1 MDINSVG
8 EKQHT
13 RNTQLPAAAED
24 LQNINIVQK
33 QKLQSTFR
41 GGSRN
46 GIKNRIDN
54 PFGTV

>member
-1 MDINSVG
+1 MDINTVG
-8 EKQHT
+8 EKQRT
-13 RNTQLPAAAED
+13 RKTQPPAAAED

-46 GIKNRIDN
+46 EIKDL
-54 PFGTV
+54 G